1 MALEKLS
8 GTARAGRASLL
19 RALNPYGGATGALRG
34 GLKKKKK
41 KKNYLTPLGIRYVF
55 TNWTD
60 ENT

>member
-34 GLKKKKK
+34 GRKKKKK
-41 KKNYLTPLGIRYVF
+41 KRKII
-55 TNWTD
+55 
-60 ENT
+60 